1 MSGRY
6 FVVLLLYS
14 LNARRGFGLHLRT
27 ITDLHI
33 ILPDSSS
40 VKVLFPIFRNFMR
53 IFTHILPRMP
63 NAYADHKLELSNELW
78 RMQT

>member
-14 LNARRGFGLHLRT
+14 LNARRGFGSHLRT

-33 ILPDSSS
+33 ILPDSSP
-40 VKVLFPIFRNFMR
+40 VKIFLAKSAIFPRR
-53 IFTHILPRMP
+53 
-63 NAYADHKLELSNELW
+63 
-78 RMQT
+78 

>member
-33 ILPDSSS
+33 ILPDAASVNILLLNFPYFCMVFGIARYLSS
-40 VKVLFPIFRNFMR
+40 
-53 IFTHILPRMP
+53 
-63 NAYADHKLELSNELW
+63 
-78 RMQT
+78 